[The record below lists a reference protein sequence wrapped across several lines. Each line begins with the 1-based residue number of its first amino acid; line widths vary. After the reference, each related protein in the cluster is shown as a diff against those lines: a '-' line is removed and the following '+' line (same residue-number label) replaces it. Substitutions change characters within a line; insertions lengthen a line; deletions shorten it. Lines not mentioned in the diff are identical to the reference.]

1 VGTPTFFGKM
11 MRIAGKSAKGGR
23 DSDVLSIM
31 CKFANLAAKILII
44 SDIISKSTNFLCTFA
59 VD

>member
-1 VGTPTFFGKM
+1 M
-11 MRIAGKSAKGGR
+11 MRIGGKSAKGGR